1 MSIGVLVVDDQAL
14 FRAGMALI
22 ISTQPDL
29 VLVGECASGE
39 DAVRRV
45 RERNDV
51 DVVLMDIR
59 MPGLGGVG
67 ATAAITAAPNA
78 PRVLVLSTFD
88 DDRTVADAIA
98 AGASGFVLKDARAEL
113 LLSSVRSVAD
123 GTAVLARSASLH
135 RFAAGPPAHP
145 ASPPPALETL
155 TRSEHAVFRHA
166 VAGLSNPEIAAAT
179 SLSEA
184 TVKSYL
190 SRILTKLGV
199 RDRVQLV
206 LYAVRH
212 GLLD

>member
-45 RERNDV
+45 REGRDV

-59 MPGLGGVG
+59 MPGLGGIG
-67 ATAAITAAPNA
+67 ATAAITAAPHA
-78 PRVLVLSTFD
+78 PRVLVLTTFD
-88 DDRTVADAIA
+88 DDRTLSDAIA

-113 LLSSVRSVAD
+113 LLSAVRSVAD
-123 GTAVLARSASLH
+123 GTAVLARSAPLRRPAARSPARSLS
-135 RFAAGPPAHP
+135 PAP
-145 ASPPPALETL
+145 SLELL

-212 GLLD
+212 GVLD

>member
-78 PRVLVLSTFD
+78 PRCWC
-88 DDRTVADAIA
+88 
-98 AGASGFVLKDARAEL
+98 
-113 LLSSVRSVAD
+113 
-123 GTAVLARSASLH
+123 
-135 RFAAGPPAHP
+135 
-145 ASPPPALETL
+145 
-155 TRSEHAVFRHA
+155 
-166 VAGLSNPEIAAAT
+166 
-179 SLSEA
+179 
-184 TVKSYL
+184 
-190 SRILTKLGV
+190 
-199 RDRVQLV
+199 
-206 LYAVRH
+206 
-212 GLLD
+212 